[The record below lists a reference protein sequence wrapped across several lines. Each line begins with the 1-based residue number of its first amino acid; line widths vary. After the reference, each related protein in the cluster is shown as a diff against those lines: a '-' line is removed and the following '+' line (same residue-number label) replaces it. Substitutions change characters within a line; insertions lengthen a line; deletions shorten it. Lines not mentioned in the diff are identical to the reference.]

1 MKKLITFITTFL
13 TDYKKAANHYG
24 TARLAVY
31 EGLMQSKDVDLLDNY
46 KYQHGS
52 PANSPQ

>member
-1 MKKLITFITTFL
+1 MKKLITLITTFV
-13 TDYKKAANHYG
+13 TDYKKSANQYG

-31 EGLMQSKDVDLLDNY
+31 EGLMQSKDVDLLNNY

-52 PANSPQ
+52 PANSPH